1 MLHRLLA
8 FSTTFRAI
16 ATKSLRLLEREGV
29 SSSCHGTRPCASSAS
44 SVEIKLTHYRNLVRV
59 DQGPSMDVMFANG
72 SPELDQGDQH
82 EETGFSLF
90 RIQPD
95 RL

>member
-1 MLHRLLA
+1 MDSGYEPDCKKNVYRQPP
-8 FSTTFRAI
+8 
-16 ATKSLRLLEREGV
+16 V
-29 SSSCHGTRPCASSAS
+29 
-44 SVEIKLTHYRNLVRV
+44 LTEVRVARKRNLVRV
-59 DQGPSMDVMFANG
+59 DQGRSMDVMFANG